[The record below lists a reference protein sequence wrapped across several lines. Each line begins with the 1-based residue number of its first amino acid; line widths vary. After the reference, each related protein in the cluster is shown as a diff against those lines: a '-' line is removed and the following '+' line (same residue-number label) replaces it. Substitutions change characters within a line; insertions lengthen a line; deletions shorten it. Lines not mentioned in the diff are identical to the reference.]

1 MTRAGGGV
9 SQHRGTDGS
18 PSGRT
23 DYGWQDSRRRRQSAV
38 PRRVAS
44 VSDLTELKLEI
55 QDFADRRDWRQFHT
69 PKNLAMAIC
78 GEAGEL
84 AAELQWLTPEES
96 AALSRDQLRDVR
108 LEIADVAIYLIRLS
122 DILDIDLAEAV
133 RQKIARFPEAM

>member
-1 MTRAGGGV
+1 
-9 SQHRGTDGS
+9 
-18 PSGRT
+18 
-23 DYGWQDSRRRRQSAV
+23 
-38 PRRVAS
+38 VAS

-133 RQKIARFPEAM
+133 RQKIAINEARFPEAM